1 MEAYC
6 WNIGITRPSL
16 ILIYVQGI
24 FGKNQNSSGWPT
36 ESKAFELGEVKV
48 IGTSGFRQPND
59 QSPGATPRIERI
71 DHCRWEAIYFRCSN
85 RRQGSAMAQRSK
97 RATRKGKQKRGR
109 TPKKETAKRA
119 ASKTVPKK
127 RAGKTKPRTAKK
139 AAARKLRPRKQQG
152 EAPAEGQTTGIATT
166 LAQYLVDHGV
176 AYDLVSHPH
185 TVTASAS
192 AAASRVAPDTF
203 AKAIVLKHRD
213 GFMLAV
219 LPASRHIQ
227 FEELRRLLNGDVDM
241 ASEEQIGTLFPDCE
255 RGAVPALGPA

>member
-1 MEAYC
+1 
-6 WNIGITRPSL
+6 
-16 ILIYVQGI
+16 
-24 FGKNQNSSGWPT
+24 
-36 ESKAFELGEVKV
+36 
-48 IGTSGFRQPND
+48 
-59 QSPGATPRIERI
+59 
-71 DHCRWEAIYFRCSN
+71 
-85 RRQGSAMAQRSK
+85 MAQRSK

-203 AKAIVLKHRD
+203 AKAVVLKHRD

-255 RGAVPALGPA
+255 RGAVPALGPAYGLNVVVDDSLAQQPDVYFEAGDHANLVRISGTSFQKLMANARRGRFTGAA